1 MLPARPGVP
10 GSIDAQLRLRRRP
23 NHVCLDRDYVHGVG
37 IMGVHL
43 HREAEIRRNAVGYI
57 LPGVA
62 PIVAAVKSPVI
73 LEEKPL
79 WSRRVVHDF
88 VDTLAELRIP
98 VLLGHELRADPGVSG
113 APALATIV

>member
-1 MLPARPGVP
+1 MPARPGVP

-23 NHVCLDRDYVHGVG
+23 KHVCLDRDYVDGVW
-37 IMGVHL
+37 IVGVHL
-43 HREAEIRRNAVGYI
+43 HREAEIRRNAVGDI
-57 LPGVA
+57 LPGVTPVVA
-62 PIVAAVKSPVI
+62 PIEPPVI

-79 WSRRVVHDF
+79 RSRRVVHDF
-88 VDTLAELRIP
+88 VNTLAELRIP